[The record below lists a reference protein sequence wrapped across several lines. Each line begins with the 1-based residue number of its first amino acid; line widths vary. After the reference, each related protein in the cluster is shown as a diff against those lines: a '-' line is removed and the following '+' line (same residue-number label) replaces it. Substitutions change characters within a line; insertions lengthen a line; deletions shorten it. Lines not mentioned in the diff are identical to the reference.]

1 MHDYLLAVRSA
12 EARSESLV
20 CRVDRTARRAV
31 FFRTVGR
38 RCVNGNGRRR
48 PDSLWRPL
56 PAQSR
61 AAVFGLVG
69 GKFRYYS
76 LSPQA
81 IKSPLNG
88 FEKRAGQCSR
98 ERQGTEAK
106 SAPP

>member
-31 FFRTVGR
+31 LFRTVGR
-38 RCVNGNGRRR
+38 RCVNGNGRTR

-69 GKFRYYS
+69 
-76 LSPQA
+76 A
-81 IKSPLNG
+81 KSPLYSLTQLPRR
-88 FEKRAGQCSR
+88 RA
-98 ERQGTEAK
+98 
-106 SAPP
+106 APTCDKPDFNSSPVKTASTGVSSFV